1 MTKTHTSAFS
11 LRRLG
16 AVAAASI
23 ALFATSAQA
32 AEPYRLGYL
41 VDGSG
46 PQQSTIKPALDAF
59 TFYINALN
67 KRGGVNGRPV
77 EILVRDVQSNVQRSQ
92 DAVQELTSSK
102 VSGILGLAASNT
114 HAGVYAAAARQ
125 KTPVLAGYP
134 VAIPQVLPPAK
145 PGAYGVGLELSLAG
159 KVGGHLARQVSP
171 QGKTT
176 VCIAFEVP
184 GSILSCDHI
193 NATAKAAGFTH
204 AETITVPI
212 GQRDF
217 RAIVDKIVALKPE
230 VVTDCLGQG
239 HVAALL
245 PVLAN
250 SAYQGIFLSM
260 DTGVD
265 NATIRDAT
273 PANSKLTVYSY
284 GRYIAGNDGS
294 GAQVTALREA
304 LKAANVPELTS
315 SWAGGW
321 TLGLVVEDALKRC
334 AGACD
339 AAAFNTALEGTN
351 VDTGGLTG
359 TRIQLSANDRYGP
372 SAYRLYKFDNKS
384 RQFAPVG
391 DWLSISS
398 SGVIGK

>member
-1 MTKTHTSAFS
+1 MANNLLLIS
-11 LRRLG
+11 LLRQ
-16 AVAAASI
+16 AALAAGICLLAS
-23 ALFATSAQA
+23 SVHA

-67 KRGGVNGRPV
+67 KRGGVNGRKV

-92 DAVQELTSSK
+92 DAVQELASEK

-125 KTPVLAGYP
+125 KVPVLAGYP
-134 VAIPQVLPPAK
+134 VSIPQVLPPAK
-145 PGAYGVGLELSLAG
+145 PGSFGVGQELSLAG
-159 KVGGHLARQVSP
+159 KVGGHFARQVSP
-171 QGKTT
+171 QGKST

-184 GSILSCDHI
+184 GSMVACEQI

-204 AETITVPI
+204 TETITVPLP
-212 GQRDF
+212 QRDF
-217 RAIVDKIVALKPE
+217 RAIVDKIVALKPD

-265 NATIRDAT
+265 NPTLRDAT
-273 PANSKLTVYSY
+273 PATSKLTVYSY
-284 GRYIAGNDGS
+284 GRFIAGNDGA
-294 GAQVTALREA
+294 GAQVGPLRDA
-304 LKAANVPELTS
+304 IKAAGINELTS

-334 AGACD
+334 GGDCD
-339 AAAFNTALEGTN
+339 ARAFNEALEHTN
-351 VDTGGLTG
+351 IDTGGLTG

-384 RQFAPVG
+384 RQFSPVG
-391 DWLSISS
+391 DWLAISS
-398 SGVIGK
+398 NGVIGGK

>member
-1 MTKTHTSAFS
+1 MTKTHILTSL
-11 LRRLG
+11 LRG
-16 AVAAASI
+16 VTAAAGI
-23 ALFATSAQA
+23 ALLAGSAHA

-92 DAVQELTSSK
+92 DAVQELISAK

-125 KTPVLAGYP
+125 KVPVLAGYP
-134 VAIPQVLPPAK
+134 INIPQVLPPAK
-145 PGAYGVGLELSLAG
+145 SGAYGVGQELSLAG
-159 KVGGHLARQVSP
+159 KIGGHLARQVSP
-171 QGKTT
+171 QGKST

-184 GSILSCDHI
+184 GSMLSCEQI
-193 NATAKAAGFTH
+193 NATAKAAGFTQT
-204 AETITVPI
+204 ETITVPI

-217 RAIVDKIVALKPE
+217 RSIVDKIVAAKPD

-265 NATIRDAT
+265 NATLRDAT
-273 PANSKLTVYSY
+273 SATSKLTVYSY
-284 GRYIAGNDGS
+284 GRFISGSDGS
-294 GAQVTALREA
+294 GTQVTALREA
-304 LKAANVPELTS
+304 IKTAGINELTS

-339 AAAFNTALEGTN
+339 AVAFNQALEHTN

-359 TRIQLSANDRYGP
+359 TRIQLSAADRYGP
-372 SAYRLYKFDNKS
+372 STYRLYKFDNKS
-384 RQFAPVG
+384 RQFSPVG

-398 SGVIGK
+398 AGVIGIGK